1 MSGPT
6 SVRWRLVRSGTLA
19 ALTAQ
24 IAVIGHLFGGGSLP
38 DSAAIITVT
47 AALTGAITGLAGK
60 RRGFGSI
67 LLAMLGAQVAFHLVF
82 SISTHHAE
90 SLASVP
96 MIVFHLLA
104 ALASAALLAYG
115 EKLIFGLFAALKRA
129 LPRLISPLIVVAAP
143 AWTALLGVSTFRP
156 TTTLITLTRP
166 RRGPPVT
173 C

>member
-1 MSGPT
+1 M
-6 SVRWRLVRSGTLA
+6 RWRLVRSGTLA

-67 LLAMLGAQVAFHLVF
+67 LPAMLGAQVAFHLVF
-82 SISTHHAE
+82 SISSHHAE
-90 SLASVP
+90 SLASLP
-96 MIVFHLLA
+96 MVVFHLLA
-104 ALASAALLAYG
+104 AVACAALLAYG
-115 EKLIFGLFAALKRA
+115 DRLIFGLFSALKRA
-129 LPRLISPLIVVAAP
+129 LPRLISPLIVLAAP
-143 AWTALLGVSTFRP
+143 TWTALVGVRTPRP
-156 TTTLITLTRP
+156 ITTLITLSRP